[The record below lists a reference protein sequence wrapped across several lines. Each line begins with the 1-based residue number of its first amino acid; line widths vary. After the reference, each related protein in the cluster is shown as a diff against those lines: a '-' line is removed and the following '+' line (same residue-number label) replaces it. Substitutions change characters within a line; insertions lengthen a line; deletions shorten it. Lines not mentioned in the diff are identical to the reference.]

1 MAGDVL
7 IDKRIRRNEN
17 IIADGNVTRNRGVN
31 AQIDTVTYRGNALS
45 FSAVFLAD
53 GAPLV
58 NIDVAPQLSIHV
70 DRDSIGMADIDPSP
84 IWVDGEISSPHFL
97 ERCFLGS
104 VKISF
109 RNPPAW
115 HILR

>member
-1 MAGDVL
+1 MPFNNLARAANDDRMAGDVL
-7 IDKRIRRNEN
+7 IDK
-17 IIADGNVTRNRGVN
+17 RGVN

-70 DRDSIGMADIDPSP
+70 DRDSIGMADIEP
-84 IWVDGEISSPHFL
+84 L
-97 ERCFLGS
+97 ANLG
-104 VKISF
+104 
-109 RNPPAW
+109 
-115 HILR
+115 

>member
-70 DRDSIGMADIDPSP
+70 DRDSIGMADIEP
-84 IWVDGEISSPHFL
+84 L
-97 ERCFLGS
+97 TNLG
-104 VKISF
+104 
-109 RNPPAW
+109 
-115 HILR
+115 